1 LVKSIVAHTKRI
13 LARGT
18 QQPRFERK
26 SSPISLVLLNGKISM
41 AVAVGRAVP
50 LMGYMNNG
58 KDYSQDGRDVNAYE
72 YIMENH
78 GGPSL

>member
-1 LVKSIVAHTKRI
+1 
-13 LARGT
+13 
-18 QQPRFERK
+18 
-26 SSPISLVLLNGKISM
+26 M

-78 GGPSL
+78 GGPSLWVLHKRAGFVISEADSGWTPVLTARPLAVLKGN